1 MTGRPKL
8 KGIAAAALGLLLWG
22 CAGPPGGSMIA
33 GPLPEPEPPP
43 PEPETF
49 AGREALKSR
58 IEAAGGFEGMIALFD
73 GPASG
78 HGQAV
83 RQDMIDEGVPPD
95 RIEFPDL
102 VTTVTDI
109 TQINLP
115 QNEDL
120 LACARVAHVPFLT
133 PITEDREPDVIAAHN
148 IVWSIAAGSKR
159 HADRN
164 LWHPDHPHWEGYRG
178 SSCCANAY
186 ENHMKAFETGK
197 ALIATY
203 AHRDGEGGYTAID
216 LMPSCGEARDACF
229 VVAQPMDEN
238 GGTSSASAKLAAAAF
253 YVFQLYEKAE
263 EVVDTLKECAEDIG
277 EPGVDAEF
285 GLGVVSLACARVEN
299 AEVLTASSLLVVRWN
314 APALEGLL
322 YPRPGPGL
330 RVRASRWIA
339 GRDGLPLAR
348 LGAEYGVGPLD
359 LSLSA
364 GRGRA
369 PLGVGSRYV
378 HARPAAYAET
388 AAGWR
393 LFGQDGRDLRAVLS
407 LGRGGGSLSPRMWRA
422 GLVWRGSSPGW
433 SWSAYAGRSRAE
445 GRIGIPGH
453 REAGRG
459 RSLARAGGWETLL
472 RLEGRL

>member
-1 MTGRPKL
+1 MTDRAKL
-8 KGIAAAALGLLLWG
+8 NKWLAPAALALLLWG
-22 CAGPPGGSMIA
+22 CAGAPGGSMIA

-73 GPASG
+73 GPTSG
-78 HGQAV
+78 HGQGV
-83 RQDMIDEGVPPD
+83 RQVMIDEGVPPD
-95 RIEFPDL
+95 RIEFPELTHVTEIRQFNLERNADL
-102 VTTVTDI
+102 RKRT
-109 TQINLP
+109 
-115 QNEDL
+115 
-120 LACARVAHVPFLT
+120 RVAHVPFLT
-133 PITEDREPDVIAAHN
+133 PLGEDDDPDVIAAHN

-159 HADRN
+159 HGDRN
-164 LWHPDHPHWEGYRG
+164 LWHPDHPHWTG
-178 SSCCANAY
+178 SSAPCCGNAY
-186 ENHMKAFETGK
+186 ENHMEAFATGK

-203 AHRDGEGGYTAID
+203 VHRDGEGGYTVID
-216 LMPSCGEARDACF
+216 GIASCGEARDACF
-229 VVAQPMDEN
+229 AVGQPMDED

-277 EPGVDAEF
+277 EPGVDSEF
-285 GLGVVSLACARVEN
+285 GLGVLSLACARVEN
-299 AEVLTASSLLVVRWN
+299 AEVLTASSSLVVRWD

-348 LGAEYGVGPLD
+348 LGAQYGVGPMD

-433 SWSAYAGRSRAE
+433 SWSAYSGRSRAE
-445 GRIGIPGH
+445 ARIGIPGH
-453 REAGRG
+453 REAGRA

-472 RLEGRL
+472 TLEGRL